1 MLNHYLANVRFMDKC
16 VESSLRLQCLD
27 ENSSSYGTFWDV
39 ARGYNEP
46 CTGISLTKQF
56 VEAYY
61 TPDSRYY
68 HDDALLRRALLSMR
82 WTNARQHEDGS
93 LDLLET
99 NFHDSAETG
108 FTVHELGP
116 AYKVMKA
123 LTRHTPAEDE
133 LETEILRYLN
143 GAADAM
149 VNLGFHTPNHRWV
162 ISAALA
168 YCWRLLGREDCR
180 AHIDDFLREGIDCDE
195 NGEYTE
201 RSAGNYNFVCNRSL
215 LVMAREL
222 NMPELREHVKRNLR
236 MILTYV
242 EPDDTMSTINSRRQD
257 MGKASDWCGYYSN
270 FLEMA
275 ILTGDGEFAW
285 VADRM
290 LAQME
295 TREAKPTSRELTYFE
310 QFSEMLLNPA
320 YRGGFDAIA
329 PIAPSFSYNRF
340 YEASGVARFRE
351 GDFALTIVKERPVFI
366 KFQYKNHAGYV
377 RMAGSFFARGQFAAQ
392 SLTQTEDGY
401 ELRFHDRWGYK
412 RPLPEKPE
420 TSDWTK
426 MDHTKRE
433 SVAMQDF
440 DMAVRIHLCAD
451 GMTLDVSG
459 EGCENIPSKLELLFE
474 PNGHYLTENVIAR
487 AHGGDYFFQ
496 KGDSEYIFDDHSG
509 FAVRGG
515 FRSHHAGERLRGTL
529 GADDDHFFIAMTAFT
544 PYHHSVTLKTRDV

>member
-1 MLNHYLANVRFMDKC
+1 M
-16 VESSLRLQCLD
+16 
-27 ENSSSYGTFWDV
+27 
-39 ARGYNEP
+39 
-46 CTGISLTKQF
+46 
-56 VEAYY
+56 EAYY

-68 HDDALLRRALLSMR
+68 HDDTLLRRALLSMR

-123 LTRHTPAEDE
+123 LTRHNPAEDE

-201 RSAGNYNFVCNRSL
+201 RSSGVYNAICDRSL
-215 LVMAREL
+215 SMMAREL
-222 NMPELREHVKRNLR
+222 DMPDLYEHVKRNLR
-236 MILTYV
+236 MILTYI
-242 EPDDTMSTINSRRQD
+242 EPDNTISTINSRRQD
-257 MGKASDWCGYYSN
+257 VGKAPDWTMYYSN
-270 FLEMA
+270 FLQMA
-275 ILTGDGEFAW
+275 LVTGDGDFAW

-290 LAQME
+290 LEQLEKRPCA
-295 TREAKPTSRELTYFE
+295 PYCE
-310 QFSEMLLNPA
+310 QFSELILNPGLRA
-320 YRGGFDAIA
+320 RLAEIQPA
-329 PIAPSFSYNRF
+329 APSFNYNRF

-496 KGDSEYIFDDHSG
+496 KGDCEYIFDDHSG
-509 FAVRGG
+509 FAVQGG
-515 FRSHHAGERLRGTL
+515 FRAHHAGEHLRGTL

-544 PYHHSVTLKTRDV
+544 PYHGHVSVKTMER